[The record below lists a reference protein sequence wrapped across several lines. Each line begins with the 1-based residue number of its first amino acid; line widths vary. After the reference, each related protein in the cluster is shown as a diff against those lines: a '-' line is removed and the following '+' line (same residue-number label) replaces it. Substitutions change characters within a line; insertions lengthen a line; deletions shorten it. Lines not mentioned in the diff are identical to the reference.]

1 MGLTI
6 TKLQVSKKSSFAMYL
21 IAGRD
26 ALGRGRRDFG
36 DSVGVASVGKK
47 TGRRFDS
54 MAKAAPE
61 PLKKIIFLFRY

>member
-1 MGLTI
+1 
-6 TKLQVSKKSSFAMYL
+6 MYL

-26 ALGRGRRDFG
+26 ALGRGRGDFG
-36 DSVGVASVGKK
+36 DSVGVARVGKK

-61 PLKKIIFLFRY
+61 PLKKVIIFSY

>member
-1 MGLTI
+1 
-6 TKLQVSKKSSFAMYL
+6 MYL

-36 DSVGVASVGKK
+36 DSVSVARVGKK

-61 PLKKIIFLFRY
+61 PLKKVYLFKYLGILL